1 MMKKGIDLNVLIAL
15 SNCKNSKQT
24 NKHCLLDTS
33 FLMEKV
39 GKEERN
45 IFLYNEEVDLY
56 VHALV
61 LKELEG
67 LKKNDDEKVREKA
80 RTALKYLREVQQKID
95 KLHILY
101 DKPAKEDLEKFD
113 FLDSYTDKV
122 LVWLG
127 KKLTDKYGDDFA
139 LVTFDNA
146 QLIAARNIGVNAV
159 SKYDTEEK
167 KNTVETEKISWVE
180 YKIGG
185 FILSG
190 LALII
195 LICAG
200 KEFLP
205 VVIILSVLALAF
217 FGYGYGEERE
227 SSSYYPPKN
236 NFNTGN
242 NHSSV
247 YDDDDYYCDD
257 DDELTDPAYSSLAG
271 NIYHDIY
278 DD

>member
-1 MMKKGIDLNVLIAL
+1 VVYFL
-15 SNCKNSKQT
+15 SNDFEN
-24 NKHCLLDTS
+24 NLIINVYKHCLLDTS